1 MDQVMQ
7 SLSKD
12 GGGEIGIISSVS
24 KPFCGDCSRA
34 RLSAVGSLYTCLFAT
49 QGHDIR
55 DMLRNKVSDEQLL
68 QHLHNLWAV
77 REDRYSETR
86 SHVVVLKPKVEMSY
100 IGG

>member
-1 MDQVMQ
+1 M
-7 SLSKD
+7 
-12 GGGEIGIISSVS
+12 
-24 KPFCGDCSRA
+24 
-34 RLSAVGSLYTCLFAT
+34 SAVGSLYTCLFAT

-55 DMLRNKVSDEQLL
+55 EKLRSNISDEDLL
-68 QHLHNLWAV
+68 KDLRELWSV